1 MRTSMRTPYTHRKE
15 ALSELPPFDPTRT
28 DYTERELAMYADLML
43 RDSDDDDDCPILFQE
58 HIEPRWRKEV
68 TVKEPGLN
76 GTPDGAITHSLSA
89 DGQTMF
95 NRQHPQGRKVNSE
108 QQRKVNGASY
118 YR

>member
-1 MRTSMRTPYTHRKE
+1 MRTAMRTPYTFRKE
-15 ALSELPPFDPTRT
+15 AISELEPFDASRK
-28 DYTERELAMYADLML
+28 DYSERELALYADALL
-43 RDSDDDDDCPILFQE
+43 REAGASEEAPILFQE

-68 TVKEPGLN
+68 RVES
-76 GTPDGAITHSLSA
+76 GTPDQTITNSLSA

-108 QQRKVNGASY
+108 QQRKTNGASY

>member
-1 MRTSMRTPYTHRKE
+1 MRTPYTFRKE
-15 ALSELPPFDPTRT
+15 ALQELEAFDPTRN

-43 RDSDDDDDCPILFQE
+43 REAGPSDENPILFQE

-68 TVKEPGLN
+68 KTVN
-76 GTPDGAITHSLSA
+76 GTPDRAITNSLSA

-108 QQRKVNGASY
+108 TQRKTNGASY

>member
-1 MRTSMRTPYTHRKE
+1 MRTAMRTPYTYRKDV
-15 ALSELPPFDPTRT
+15 LVELEPFDSTRK
-28 DYTERELAMYADLML
+28 DYSERELAMYADLML
-43 RDSDDDDDCPILFQE
+43 RENPSEDNPILFQE

-68 TVKEPGLN
+68 KVES
-76 GTPDGAITHSLSA
+76 GTPDRAITNSLSS

-108 QQRKVNGASY
+108 QQRKTNGASY

>member
-1 MRTSMRTPYTHRKE
+1 MRTPYTFRKE
-15 ALSELPPFDPTRT
+15 AVSELKPFDASRT
-28 DYTERELAMYADLML
+28 DYSERELALYADAML
-43 RDSDDDDDCPILFQE
+43 REAGASEDAPILFQE

-68 TVKEPGLN
+68 RVES
-76 GTPDGAITHSLSA
+76 GTPDQTITNSLSA

-108 QQRKVNGASY
+108 QQRKTNGASY